1 MHADIP
7 PTPLASE
14 ALSPPAPKLSLFR
27 SLSHLLRRTTTENLS
42 LCPSLPPS
50 LSLSLSSLTLTPGL
64 VLAVGLLKK
73 GMDVLVLERDLTAI
87 RGEGKYRGPI
97 QVQSNAL
104 AALEALD
111 AAVAEEV
118 LAEGVMTGDRVNGL
132 CDGASGDWYVK
143 FDMFHLA
150 ADAGLPVTRVISRF
164 TLQRILADACE
175 RIGGPGVL
183 VNGSHVVGFEE
194 EEGAGGGGSSSSLLR
209 GGVWA
214 TLDDGSR
221 VEGDLLI
228 GADGIWSKV
237 RSALFGRT
245 DSATYAGYT
254 CYTGIADFTPA
265 DIDTV
270 GYRVFLGESGEE
282 LFLESF
288 FFFLPLCF
296 GRG

>member
-1 MHADIP
+1 
-7 PTPLASE
+7 
-14 ALSPPAPKLSLFR
+14 
-27 SLSHLLRRTTTENLS
+27 
-42 LCPSLPPS
+42 
-50 LSLSLSSLTLTPGL
+50 
-64 VLAVGLLKK
+64 
-73 GMDVLVLERDLTAI
+73 MDVLVLERDLTAI

-111 AAVAEEV
+111 AQVTDEV
-118 LAEGVMTGDRVNGL
+118 LAAGVMTGDRVNGL
-132 CDGASGDWYVK
+132 CDGVSGDWYVK

-150 ADAGLPVTRVISRF
+150 ADAGLPVTRVVSRF
-164 TLQRILADACE
+164 ALQGILADACE

-183 VNGSHVVGFEE
+183 VNGSHVVGFDEE
-194 EEGAGGGGSSSSLLR
+194 PEDPGNTSLLR

-270 GYRVFLGESGEE
+270 GYRVFLGKRAF
-282 LFLESF
+282 LF
-288 FFFLPLCF
+288 
-296 GRG
+296 

>member
-1 MHADIP
+1 MEAKRALEGKVNACNP
-7 PTPLASE
+7 PTPR
-14 ALSPPAPKLSLFR
+14 SPSRVRRFR
-27 SLSHLLRRTTTENLS
+27 PWRQKTF
-42 LCPSLPPS
+42 LPPS
-50 LSLSLSSLTLTPGL
+50 LTFLPLPLLFSTPLSPSLPLPLLFSTPLSPSLPLSKGL

-111 AAVAEEV
+111 AAVADEV

-132 CDGASGDWYVK
+132 CDGVSGDWYVK

-164 TLQRILADACE
+164 ALQRILADACE
-175 RIGGPGVL
+175 RIGGAGVL
-183 VNGSHVVGFEE
+183 VNGSHVVGFGEE
-194 EEGAGGGGSSSSLLR
+194 EEGEGGGRLLR

-237 RSALFGRT
+237 RSVLRGRA
-245 DSATYAGYT
+245 DPATYAGYT

-270 GYRVFLGESGEE
+270 GYRVFLGE
-282 LFLESF
+282 
-288 FFFLPLCF
+288 
-296 GRG
+296 RVI